1 MNLRHAVVSHG
12 AGWHYNTRSERLSE
26 PSLGG
31 LAGSPKTVVV
41 GVSVARHPR
50 CRPHQGVSSSR
61 LATTMTVLGRWC
73 APSMCTSLSRR
84 IGGARRSATGTEATT
99 VCSAWAEVRSEWRT
113 WDAAPR
119 HVRGS
124 IGCNRD
130 RRMFAYQPCETP
142 LVERTT
148 GALEAHSLSV
158 GGFGLRDTT
167 CWTPRGETFSV

>member
-1 MNLRHAVVSHG
+1 MTTTPRRFVIEACDDHDRTRAVVCTINVHIVGRVES
-12 AGWHYNTRSERLSE
+12 
-26 PSLGG
+26 
-31 LAGSPKTVVV
+31 VVRD
-41 GVSVARHPR
+41 GRQ
-50 CRPHQGVSSSR
+50 QGRKPPQS
-61 LATTMTVLGRWC
+61 
-73 APSMCTSLSRR
+73 
-84 IGGARRSATGTEATT
+84 ARRGR
-99 VCSAWAEVRSEWRT
+99 RSEWRT